1 MRTTV
6 KNDSVTERP
15 VGIVVRLLAAFML
28 LTVAF
33 GANAFD
39 CLTPYAQSGATPG
52 SKTCRLDVVSNT
64 PGGMGNYAC
73 INDLALI
80 DQWCAAPKANE
91 PEASCPIADPVYP
104 GNGAVTLTEADFV
117 SGDDLPMQFT
127 RTYRSKSL
135 SASSAA
141 MGPVWFHSWQRGL
154 GLTNA
159 NSGSSSTVLAY
170 RENGEPVTFKWASGS
185 WRSAGFTGL
194 ALAQNGSGWTLTDLR
209 SETVESYSFSNWRTA
224 RSRVNGESRAMR
236 PGTCLRS

>member
-1 MRTTV
+1 MTARVGEFSGFFVARFLIACLFFEQVQRMRTTV

-117 SGDDLPMQFT
+117 SGDDLP
-127 RTYRSKSL
+127 
-135 SASSAA
+135 
-141 MGPVWFHSWQRGL
+141 
-154 GLTNA
+154 
-159 NSGSSSTVLAY
+159 
-170 RENGEPVTFKWASGS
+170 
-185 WRSAGFTGL
+185 
-194 ALAQNGSGWTLTDLR
+194 
-209 SETVESYSFSNWRTA
+209 
-224 RSRVNGESRAMR
+224 
-236 PGTCLRS
+236 

>member
-1 MRTTV
+1 
-6 KNDSVTERP
+6 
-15 VGIVVRLLAAFML
+15 
-28 LTVAF
+28 
-33 GANAFD
+33 
-39 CLTPYAQSGATPG
+39 
-52 SKTCRLDVVSNT
+52 
-64 PGGMGNYAC
+64 
-73 INDLALI
+73 
-80 DQWCAAPKANE
+80 
-91 PEASCPIADPVYP
+91 
-104 GNGAVTLTEADFV
+104 
-117 SGDDLPMQFT
+117 MQFT